1 MLPIVTF
8 RTDKEMNRRKDMI
21 ANLRSKVNQMSS
33 ALTSHSGNRDSL
45 LGPEINKAD
54 AMGRTVG
61 LDNYGLVGLQ
71 RQVMKGKFLNLFRTQ
86 TVLFFFL
93 FFLSWNGF
101 QNMELYFISRYT
113 FSEQDEGLEKLE
125 ETVVSTKHI
134 ALAVNEELTLHTR
147 LIVRYFIGIILC
159 LTLPM

>member
-1 MLPIVTF
+1 MLLIVAL

-33 ALTSHSGNRDSL
+33 ALSSNSGNRDSL

-86 TVLFFFL
+86 TFL
-93 FFLSWNGF
+93 FFLIFSF
-101 QNMELYFISRYT
+101 MEWLSKYGTLLYF
-113 FSEQDEGLEKLE
+113 
-125 ETVVSTKHI
+125 TVYLFRARWGAWEIGGDRSKHK
-134 ALAVNEELTLHTR
+134 T
-147 LIVRYFIGIILC
+147 YCIGSQWGID
-159 LTLPM
+159 PAH

>member
-1 MLPIVTF
+1 MLLIVAL

-86 TVLFFFL
+86 TFCFFL
-93 FFLSWNGF
+93 IFSFMEWLSKYGTL
-101 QNMELYFISRYT
+101 LYFTVT

-147 LIVRYFIGIILC
+147 LIVRYCI
-159 LTLPM
+159 